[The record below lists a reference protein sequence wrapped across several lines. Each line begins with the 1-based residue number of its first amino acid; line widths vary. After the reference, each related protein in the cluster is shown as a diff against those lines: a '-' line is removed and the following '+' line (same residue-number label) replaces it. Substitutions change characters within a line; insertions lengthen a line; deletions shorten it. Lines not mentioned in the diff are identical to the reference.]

1 MLYPLAA
8 LEAEKLSA
16 IQDLEK
22 SIGGPV
28 VALAEVEARTA
39 DLPQEQLQRLKDLEE
54 ELGIVL
60 VAVRPN

>member
-1 MLYPLAA
+1 MLYPLAT
-8 LEAEKLSA
+8 LEADKLSA

-22 SIGGPV
+22 TIGGPV
-28 VALAEVEARTA
+28 VALAGVEAKTA
-39 DLPQEQLQRLKDLEE
+39 ELPEDQLEKLQELEE

>member
-1 MLYPLAA
+1 MLYPLAS
-8 LEAEKLSA
+8 LEAEKLTA

-39 DLPQEQLQRLKDLEE
+39 DLPQDQLQKLKELEE
-54 ELGIVL
+54 ELGVVL